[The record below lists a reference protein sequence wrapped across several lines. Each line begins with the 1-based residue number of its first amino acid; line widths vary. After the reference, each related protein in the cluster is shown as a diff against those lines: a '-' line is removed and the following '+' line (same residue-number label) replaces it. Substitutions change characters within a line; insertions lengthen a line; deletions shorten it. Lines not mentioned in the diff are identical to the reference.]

1 MELIIEEVDKSTI
14 SDVGKIDG
22 RFVIDGR
29 LLLQAENDQIHYS
42 VIDLPP
48 IEKRYGR
55 EDIDYSAYVA
65 DQERAIFL
73 AYMDGRLAGQII
85 LRENWNNYAYIDD
98 IAVDVA
104 FRRLGVG
111 RALVDRVR
119 LWARQKRLP
128 GIMLETQTNNVA
140 ACRFYESCGFKIGGF
155 DNMLYRG
162 LDSGTDE
169 VAVYY
174 YHYFE
179 G

>member
-1 MELIIEEVDKSTI
+1 
-14 SDVGKIDG
+14 
-22 RFVIDGR
+22 
-29 LLLQAENDQIHYS
+29 
-42 VIDLPP
+42 
-48 IEKRYGR
+48 
-55 EDIDYSAYVA
+55 
-65 DQERAIFL
+65 
-73 AYMDGRLAGQII
+73 MDGRLAGQII